1 MRLSNAP
8 GRFTVSDGLI
18 QVCLVYS
25 AQAREV
31 LELTLRLK
39 PGSTVRQALET
50 SGLLAQRPDIDLS
63 TMTLGVWGRKVA
75 LTHVLRDQDR
85 IEIYRLL
92 KVDPKVARRERF
104 ARQGARTAGLFT
116 KKRPGAKAGY

>member
-8 GRFTVSDGLI
+8 GRSTVSDGLI

-31 LELTLRLK
+31 LELPLLVS
-39 PGSTVRQALET
+39 PDCTVIQALQT
-50 SGLLAQRPDIDLS
+50 SGLLVQRPEIDPA
-63 TMTLGVWGRKVA
+63 TMTVGVWGRKVA

-85 IEIYRLL
+85 IEIYRPL
-92 KVDPKVARRERF
+92 PKVARRERF
-104 ARQGARTAGLFT
+104 VRQGARTAGLFT

>member
-50 SGLLAQRPDIDLS
+50 SGLLVQRPDIDLS

-85 IEIYRLL
+85 IEIYRPL

>member
-1 MRLSNAP
+1 MLSSNVP
-8 GRFTVSDGLI
+8 GRSTVNDDLI

-31 LELTLRLK
+31 LELHLRLS
-39 PGSTVRQALET
+39 PDCTVIQALQT
-50 SGLLAQRPDIDLS
+50 SGLLVLRPEIDPAK
-63 TMTLGVWGRKVA
+63 MTVGVWGRKVA
-75 LTHVLRDQDR
+75 LTHMLRDRDR
-85 IEIYRLL
+85 IEIYRPL

>member
-50 SGLLAQRPDIDLS
+50 SGLLVQRPDLDLS

-85 IEIYRLL
+85 VEIYRPL

>member
-8 GRFTVSDGLI
+8 GRSTVSDDLI

-25 AQAREV
+25 PQAREV
-31 LELTLRLK
+31 LELTLLVS
-39 PGSTVRQALET
+39 PDCTVIQALQT
-50 SGLLAQRPDIDLS
+50 SGLLVQRPEIDPA

-75 LTHVLRDQDR
+75 LTHVLHDQDR
-85 IEIYRLL
+85 IEIYRPL

-104 ARQGARTAGLFT
+104 VRQGARTAGLFT

>member
-1 MRLSNAP
+1 MRLSNAL
-8 GRFTVSDGLI
+8 GRSTVSDDLI
-18 QVCLVYS
+18 QICLVYS

-50 SGLLAQRPDIDLS
+50 SGLLVQRPDIDLS

-85 IEIYRLL
+85 IEIYRPL

>member
-18 QVCLVYS
+18 RVCLVYS

-50 SGLLAQRPDIDLS
+50 SGLLAQRPDIDPA
-63 TMTLGVWGRKVA
+63 TMTVGVWGRKVA

-85 IEIYRLL
+85 IEIYRPL

-104 ARQGARTAGLFT
+104 VRQGARTAGLFT

>member
-8 GRFTVSDGLI
+8 GRSTVSDGLI

-31 LELTLRLK
+31 LELPLLVS
-39 PGSTVRQALET
+39 PDCTVIQALQT
-50 SGLLAQRPDIDLS
+50 SGLLVQRPEIDPA
-63 TMTLGVWGRKVA
+63 TMTVGVWGRKVT

-85 IEIYRLL
+85 IEIYRPL

-104 ARQGARTAGLFT
+104 VRQGARTAGLFT

>member
-8 GRFTVSDGLI
+8 GRSTVSDGLI
-18 QVCLVYS
+18 QVYLVYS

-31 LELTLRLK
+31 LELPLLVS
-39 PGSTVRQALET
+39 PDCTVIQALQT
-50 SGLLAQRPDIDLS
+50 SRLLVQRPEIDPA
-63 TMTLGVWGRKVA
+63 TMTVGVWGRKVT

-85 IEIYRLL
+85 IEIYRPL

-104 ARQGARTAGLFT
+104 VRQGARTAGLFT

>member
-1 MRLSNAP
+1 MRLSNAL
-8 GRFTVSDGLI
+8 GRSTVSDDLI

-50 SGLLAQRPDIDLS
+50 SGLLVQRPDLDLS

-85 IEIYRLL
+85 VEIYRPL

>member
-1 MRLSNAP
+1 MLSSNVP
-8 GRFTVSDGLI
+8 GRSTVNDDLI

-31 LELTLRLK
+31 LELPLRVR
-39 PGSTVRQALET
+39 PDCTVLLALQT
-50 SGLLAQRPDIDLS
+50 SGLLVLRPEIDPAK
-63 TMTLGVWGRKVA
+63 MTVGVWGRKVA
-75 LTHVLRDQDR
+75 LTYMLRDRDR
-85 IEIYRLL
+85 IEIYRPL

>member
-1 MRLSNAP
+1 MRLSNAL
-8 GRFTVSDGLI
+8 GRSTVSDDLI
-18 QVCLVYS
+18 QICLVYS

-63 TMTLGVWGRKVA
+63 ATTLGVWGRKVA

-85 IEIYRLL
+85 IEIYRPL

>member
-1 MRLSNAP
+1 MRLSNAL
-8 GRFTVSDGLI
+8 GRSTVSDDLI
-18 QVCLVYS
+18 QICLVYS

-50 SGLLAQRPDIDLS
+50 SGLLAQRSDIDLS
-63 TMTLGVWGRKVA
+63 ATTLGVWGRKVA

-85 IEIYRLL
+85 IEIYRPL

>member
-1 MRLSNAP
+1 
-8 GRFTVSDGLI
+8 VSDGLI
-18 QVCLVYS
+18 RVCLVYS

-50 SGLLAQRPDIDLS
+50 SGLLAQRPDIDPA
-63 TMTLGVWGRKVA
+63 TMTVGVWGRKVA

-85 IEIYRLL
+85 IEIYRPL

-104 ARQGARTAGLFT
+104 VRQGARTAGLFT